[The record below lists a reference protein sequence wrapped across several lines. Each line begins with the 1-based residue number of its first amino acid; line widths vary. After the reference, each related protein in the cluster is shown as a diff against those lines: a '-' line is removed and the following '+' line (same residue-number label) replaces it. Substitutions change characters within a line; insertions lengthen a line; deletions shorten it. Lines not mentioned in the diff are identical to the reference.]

1 MKSNQII
8 FDVLSKEELGDL
20 IGKSLEEVIK
30 NNSQNNPP
38 DQELLTREEACKL
51 LKVDSSTL
59 WRWTNQG
66 KITAYG
72 IYTIGGN
79 FTLVGPSPKSAR
91 IYLQKLTGFLS
102 CEKLLIWGVVLG
114 IVFYDLF

>member
-1 MKSNQII
+1 MNKNQLI

-59 WRWTNQG
+59 WRWTNKG

-72 IYTIGGN
+72 IGSRRFYKKEERLNSLI
-79 FTLVGPSPKSAR
+79 
-91 IYLQKLTGFLS
+91 QLTS
-102 CEKLLIWGVVLG
+102 KN
-114 IVFYDLF
+114 

>member
-1 MKSNQII
+1 MCKNKII
-8 FDVLSKEELGDL
+8 FDVLSKEELQDL

-72 IYTIGGN
+72 IGSKRFYKKEELLSSLI
-79 FTLVGPSPKSAR
+79 
-91 IYLQKLTGFLS
+91 QLTS
-102 CEKLLIWGVVLG
+102 KN
-114 IVFYDLF
+114 

>member
-8 FDVLSKEELGDL
+8 FDVLSKEELEDL

-30 NNSQNNPP
+30 NNPFNHSP
-38 DQELLTREEACKL
+38 DQELLTREEACML

-66 KITAYG
+66 KIIAYG
-72 IYTIGGN
+72 IGSKRFY
-79 FTLVGPSPKSAR
+79 K
-91 IYLQKLTGFLS
+91 K
-102 CEKLLIWGVVLG
+102 EELLESLIQLKTKH
-114 IVFYDLF
+114 